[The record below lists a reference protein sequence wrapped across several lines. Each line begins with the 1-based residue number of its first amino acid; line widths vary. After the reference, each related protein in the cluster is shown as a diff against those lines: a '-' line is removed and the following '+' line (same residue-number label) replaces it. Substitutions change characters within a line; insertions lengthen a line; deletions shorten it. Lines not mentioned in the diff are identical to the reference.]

1 MASVNKERS
10 WDGVGRI
17 HRLRM
22 PRYNNLPERAKSL
35 VSFRH
40 SVPHVPE
47 VQLSE
52 GIDFQLP
59 QRYDRTHLEVTET
72 LVTSVGVERPLPI
85 REIVIVSLQQ
95 PAWREFF
102 GRILH
107 QNGPNAEA
115 PLQNPA

>member
-1 MASVNKERS
+1 MASVNKEHS

-17 HRLRM
+17 HRLRV

-47 VQLSE
+47 VQMTE
-52 GIDFQLP
+52 GVELP
-59 QRYDRTHLEVTET
+59 LRYDRSHLEVSHR
-72 LVTSVGVERPLPI
+72 LVASVGEERPLPI
-85 REIVIVSLQQ
+85 REFVLVSLQQ

-102 GRILH
+102 GSILH
-107 QNGPNAEA
+107 QGGHHTEA
-115 PLQNPA
+115 PLQNSA